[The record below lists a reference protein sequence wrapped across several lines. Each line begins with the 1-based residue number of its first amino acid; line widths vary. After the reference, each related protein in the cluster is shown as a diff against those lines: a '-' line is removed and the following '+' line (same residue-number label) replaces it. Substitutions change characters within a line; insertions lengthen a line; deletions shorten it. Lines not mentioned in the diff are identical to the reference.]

1 MPPHAAT
8 HTPSPQTPCASWWA
22 QSQTNPPTTLRC
34 VARALLLSPTAAARV
49 FEYHQDMP
57 QDRSLRAAAQLLQD
71 ALSATTVEQ
80 EEALW

>member
-1 MPPHAAT
+1 
-8 HTPSPQTPCASWWA
+8 
-22 QSQTNPPTTLRC
+22 
-34 VARALLLSPTAAARV
+34 LLLSPTAAARV